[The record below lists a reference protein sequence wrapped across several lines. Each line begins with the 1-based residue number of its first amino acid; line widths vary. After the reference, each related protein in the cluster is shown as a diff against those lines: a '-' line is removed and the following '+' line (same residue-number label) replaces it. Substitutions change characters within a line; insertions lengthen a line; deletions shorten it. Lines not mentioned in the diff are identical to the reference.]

1 MLHLFSFSRSRGH
14 HPIGHCFPASLHN
27 ELRPSS
33 CLSNACSPSLLL
45 SVVPAQLGFRAQPS
59 TQDAAGGAGRG
70 RVSACDRREEE
81 KAVLRVPGFLVG
93 EPRATGTRGAG
104 T

>member
-1 MLHLFSFSRSRGH
+1 MF
-14 HPIGHCFPASLHN
+14 
-27 ELRPSS
+27 
-33 CLSNACSPSLLL
+33 PSLLP
-45 SVVPAQLGFRAQPS
+45 SVVPAQLGFRVQPS
-59 TQDAAGGAGRG
+59 TQDAAARGAGRG

-93 EPRATGTRGAG
+93 EPRARGTRGAG

>member
-1 MLHLFSFSRSRGH
+1 MF
-14 HPIGHCFPASLHN
+14 
-27 ELRPSS
+27 
-33 CLSNACSPSLLL
+33 PSLLP
-45 SVVPAQLGFRAQPS
+45 SDVPAQLGFRAQPS

-70 RVSACDRREEE
+70 RVSAFDSGEEK

-93 EPRATGTRGAG
+93 EPRARGTRGAG